1 MTKTNKVSQKKQLQL
16 EVTQQLKN
24 SLGELKELLGDKKFN
39 ARVKKSVKLLTRG
52 LSLKNKD
59 TSASKPKKE
68 VEEQLSGVDKKAV
81 IKKQIEKT
89 ATDTIAEAIK

>member
-24 SLGELKELLGDKKFN
+24 SLGGLKELLGDKKFDT
-39 ARVKKSVKLLTRG
+39 RVKKSVKLLTRG

-59 TSASKPKKE
+59 TSVSKPKKE
-68 VEEQLSGVDKKAV
+68 VVEQVLVAEKKAV

-89 ATDTIAEAIK
+89 ATDTADAIK

>member
-16 EVTQQLKN
+16 EVTQQLEN
-24 SLGELKELLGDKKFN
+24 SLSGLKELLGDKKFN

-59 TSASKPKKE
+59 TSASKSKKE
-68 VEEQLSGVDKKAV
+68 VLAEVPGADKKAV
-81 IKKQIEKT
+81 IKKQSEKI
-89 ATDTIAEAIK
+89 ATDTIADAIK